1 MKHNKRRN
9 GFGFVAATVVMA
21 GVLSGCG
28 GQTDSAEQ
36 QQDSSEVKKQE
47 TQQQESQRERENKT
61 QTPRSY
67 VIEKAETESEEEA
80 DKPDQEDAAPKEAV
94 TFSIVGDSIST
105 YLWDI
110 PEGYYP
116 FYPENGAVKD
126 RQDTWWQMFMD
137 DTGSVLYTNASSSGS
152 TCTGDSTSMDDPQ
165 CSCDELRVSDL
176 NGPEGLIPDAI
187 LIYMGTNDLLKSIPL
202 GTNDGTV
209 PVTEGNIQN
218 FSDAYTLMLDKL
230 EREYP
235 VSEIYCCTL
244 TQIATWSDGGVL
256 TEFVNGVGEGLTAA
270 DYSACIEKIAK
281 NRGLSVVDLYGC
293 GIGEENWSEVTTDG
307 VHPTPEGMRYIA
319 KAVEQGL
326 GFEGS
331 TN

>member
-1 MKHNKRRN
+1 MGDSKRLR
-9 GFGFVAATVVMA
+9 GLCVTTAMMTAIGM
-21 GVLSGCG
+21 LSGCG
-28 GQTDSAEQ
+28 GQTAAAEQ
-36 QQDSSEVKKQE
+36 QQEARE
-47 TQQQESQRERENKT
+47 TAEQQNGKERENKT

-67 VIEKAETESEEEA
+67 VIEKTETEREKETET
-80 DKPDQEDAAPKEAV
+80 PDQDDAAPKEAL

-105 YLWDI
+105 YRWDI
-110 PEGYYP
+110 PEGYSP
-116 FYPENGAVKD
+116 FYPEYGEVKD
-126 RQDTWWQMFMD
+126 RKDTWWQMFAD
-137 DTGSVLYTNASSSGS
+137 DTGSVLYANASSSGS
-152 TCTGDSTSMDDPQ
+152 ACTGDSTSMEDPQ

-176 NGPEGLIPDAI
+176 NGPEGMMPDAI
-187 LIYMGTNDLLKSIPL
+187 IIYMGTNDLLKSTPL
-202 GTNDGTV
+202 GDNDGTI
-209 PVTEGNIQN
+209 PVAEGYIQN

-244 TQIATWSDGGVL
+244 TRIATWNESGVL
-256 TEFVNGVGEGLTAA
+256 TEFVNGVDEGLTAA

-293 GIGEENWSEVTTDG
+293 GIGEENWSETTTEG

-319 KAVEQGL
+319 EAVEAGL